1 MEIYLIYVEDRVKQ
15 FLFASA
21 DRKEAEQ
28 IRNYINN
35 NMLEKRGTCYTS
47 IMANIETVPCG
58 SFKEYLNQEK
68 ILRDIIFDRTE
79 ELEQLKRKLKQLEK

>member
-1 MEIYLIYVEDRVKQ
+1 MEIYIIYAEGR
-15 FLFASA
+15 FLFASPN
-21 DRKEAEQ
+21 REEAEQ